1 MNPDLFWLTDSQFS
15 KIALHLPTNTGGTAR
30 VDDRR
35 VISGI
40 VHGLK
45 SGGRWIDAPPDYGPK
60 KTLYNRYVRWAQKG
74 VWVALFQT
82 LAQAGG
88 PPEGGADRLLRRES
102 PSLGERRKTNGPPRR
117 QVACEVGL
125 RGKANCHPV
134 PGHRESAVR
143 ADARKRPIHPGNSR
157 RRDRHGLRSWSQTI
171 ISNRAIVLGAGECRE
186 REHSRIVCPT
196 GGTPWRPASSVAP
209 NHSRSD

>member
-15 KIALHLPTNTGGTAR
+15 KIAPHLPTNTRGKAR

-40 VHGLK
+40 VHVLK

-88 PPEGGADRLLRRES
+88 PPEEVLIDSSAVKAHRSASGGKGGSKAKRLAARAA
-102 PSLGERRKTNGPPRR
+102 GARRKSTR
-117 QVACEVGL
+117 
-125 RGKANCHPV
+125 
-134 PGHRESAVR
+134 
-143 ADARKRPIHPGNSR
+143 
-157 RRDRHGLRSWSQTI
+157 
-171 ISNRAIVLGAGECRE
+171 
-186 REHSRIVCPT
+186 
-196 GGTPWRPASSVAP
+196 
-209 NHSRSD
+209 